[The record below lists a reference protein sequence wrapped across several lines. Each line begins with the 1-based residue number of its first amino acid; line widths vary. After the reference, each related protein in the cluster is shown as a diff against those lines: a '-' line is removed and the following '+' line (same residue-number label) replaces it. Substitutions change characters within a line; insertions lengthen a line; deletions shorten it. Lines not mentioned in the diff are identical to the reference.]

1 VLDSN
6 FRRYQEHTCVVCG
19 QRFRVYDKPGESKGH
34 RCPKAVLAAML
45 SAERRAWNEMDP
57 QSETLPR
64 HLDDRLR
71 GFGERLAIG
80 FAMMRGEAA

>member
-1 VLDSN
+1 
-6 FRRYQEHTCVVCG
+6 
-19 QRFRVYDKPGESKGH
+19 
-34 RCPKAVLAAML
+34 ML